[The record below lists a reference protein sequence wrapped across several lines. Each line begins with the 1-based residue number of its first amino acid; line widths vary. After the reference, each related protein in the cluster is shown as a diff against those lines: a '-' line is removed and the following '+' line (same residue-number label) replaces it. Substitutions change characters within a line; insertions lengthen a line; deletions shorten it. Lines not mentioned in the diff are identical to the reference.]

1 MDSSLDIWDSSPHER
16 ELEDLVLA
24 WYEGDSEVPLYEFL
38 GVEKNVYAMYVTG
51 KISAEQLLNS
61 RNNG

>member
-1 MDSSLDIWDSSPHER
+1 MDSSLDIWDSSPYER

-24 WYEGDSEVPLYEFL
+24 WHEGDSEIPLYEFL
-38 GVEKNVYAMYVTG
+38 GVEKHTYAMYVTG

-61 RNNG
+61 RRNG